1 MSNYGL
7 YYTLN
12 SNIPQKQ
19 FPASKKTNLVK
30 ITNKLLDQEKEAF
43 ILLIYE
49 HFRINSDDNIN
60 LIPYSGQQKNKDV
73 IFDLDNFP
81 NELCWILD
89 RFVSVVNNNN
99 SSK

>member
-19 FPASKKTNLVK
+19 FPSSKKANLVK
-30 ITNKLLDQEKEAF
+30 ITTKLTDQEKEAF

-60 LIPYSGQQKNKDV
+60 LIDLIPYSGEQKNKDV

-89 RFVSVVNNNN
+89 RFVSVVN
-99 SSK
+99 KE